1 MYNMRRLFAATT
13 LSIVVFSLFS
23 GMVSAQSNR
32 NTTSQ
37 TAESLDLSPE
47 EARRKGERVV
57 EHWDKCDYDF
67 VNMRADYTLVQ
78 TDGAGSSVERQLTLR
93 MLEMTDYDERGIK
106 TTGDWSIV
114 SFRSPPDVAGTALLV
129 HASLYKND
137 DTWVYMPSLKRVKRI
152 SSRNQS
158 GNFAGTE
165 FAYEDIAS
173 QEYYK
178 FTYRW
183 LRSESCGTEKEPGFC
198 DVIEQIPT
206 YPNSGYSK
214 QISWYDDCR
223 QRRIDYYDHN
233 GKLYKTQ
240 TFNDYRQYN
249 GKNWRGH
256 DNTMINHR
264 NGRQTHLIIP
274 KFIYRNNFTK
284 DQFQSQAL
292 RFIR

>member
-1 MYNMRRLFAATT
+1 MRSLLANATLAIILFNAPVNMAMAEGDRDTT
-13 LSIVVFSLFS
+13 PQSIETLNLAPEQAVKKGNDVV
-23 GMVSAQSNR
+23 A
-32 NTTSQ
+32 
-37 TAESLDLSPE
+37 
-47 EARRKGERVV
+47 
-57 EHWDKCDYDF
+57 HWDKCDYDF
-67 VNMRADYTLVQ
+67 VDMRANYTLVQ
-78 TDGAGSSVERQLTLR
+78 TDGANNVVERELTLR
-93 MLEMTDYDERGIK
+93 MLELNEHDELGLK
-106 TTGDWSIV
+106 TTGDFSIV

-129 HASLYKND
+129 HANLDKND
-137 DTWVYMPSLKRVKRI
+137 DTWVYMPTLKRVKRI
-152 SSRNQS
+152 SSANQS

-165 FAYEDIAS
+165 FSYEDIAS

-178 FTYRW
+178 FTYKW
-183 LRSESCGTEKEPGFC
+183 LRSEACGTEKEPGFC
-198 DVIEQIPT
+198 DVVEQYPT

-233 GKLYKTQ
+233 GELYKTQ

-264 NGRQTHLIIP
+264 NGRSTHLIIP
-274 KFIYRNNFTK
+274 EFTYRSNFTN
-284 DQFQSQAL
+284 DQFQPEAL